1 MNKRLVTLTAPKSFA
16 AEQYQGLRLKL
27 EQRRQAG
34 ACEVIAIT
42 SAGAGDG
49 KTLTSINLA
58 GALAKDAEARV
69 LLIDADLR
77 RSSVS
82 NQLGLGNRE
91 SAGLSDL
98 ISNPKTRLGD
108 VVMRAPSARDSEAV
122 GFDTILAG
130 GAQESVHRMFRS
142 SRLADALTEARSQY
156 DYVLLDTP
164 PLVPVFDAALLS
176 RLVDGVIVVVSA
188 NKTPRRLLEAA
199 LDVLDPAK
207 VIGIVFNGDTSPLF
221 GYSRSYYHPYFPPQT
236 AKTITA

>member
-1 MNKRLVTLTAPKSFA
+1 MINKKLVTLTSPGSFA

-27 EQRRQAG
+27 EGRRQAG
-34 ACEVIAIT
+34 TCQVIAVT

-58 GALAKDAEARV
+58 GALSKDHEARV

-77 RSSVS
+77 RSSVAP
-82 NQLGLGNRE
+82 QLGIGPAE
-91 SAGLSDL
+91 SAGLSEL
-98 ISNPKTRLGD
+98 IAKPQTKLAD
-108 VVMRAPSARDSEAV
+108 VTVRPDALSFA
-122 GFDTILAG
+122 TIPAG
-130 GAQESVHRMFRS
+130 ETPDSVHHLFRS
-142 SRLADALTEARSQY
+142 PRLAALLAEARQQY

-199 LDVLDPAK
+199 LDVLDPGK
-207 VIGIVFNGDTSPLF
+207 VIGIVFNGDTNPMF
-221 GYSRSYYHPYFPPQT
+221 GYSRSYYHPYFPAQS
-236 AKTITA
+236 ASA

>member
-1 MNKRLVTLTAPKSFA
+1 MINKRLVTLTAPGSFA

-27 EQRRQAG
+27 EGRRQEG
-34 ACEVIAIT
+34 ACQVIAVT

-58 GALAKDAEARV
+58 GALSKDNEARV

-77 RSSVS
+77 RSSVATQLDIASS
-82 NQLGLGNRE
+82 N
-91 SAGLSDL
+91 AGLSDL
-98 ISNPKTRLGD
+98 IAKPATRLSD
-108 VVMRAPSARDSEAV
+108 VTVRPEAV
-122 GFDTILAG
+122 SFATIPAGDTPG
-130 GAQESVHRMFRS
+130 SVHHVFRS
-142 SRLADALTEARSQY
+142 PRLAQMLNEARQQY

-207 VIGIVFNGDTSPLF
+207 VIGIVFNGDTSSQF
-221 GYSRSYYHPYFPPQT
+221 GYSRSYYHAYFP
-236 AKTITA
+236 ASSASA